1 MYVEFFCSGTLSPE
15 QNSIQISIVFCSGLS
30 MEGALTS
37 TVDMGGTAAAA
48 GHGGRSARSA
58 ELPGQR

>member
-1 MYVEFFCSGTLSPE
+1 
-15 QNSIQISIVFCSGLS
+15 